1 MLPLHP
7 LVDARLVTPEHADR
21 VIAPAYDALDSAGRR
36 AHIANHPDS
45 FLTALPTGTEDAPGF
60 AEQRHALR
68 RLHRLGAFRPLL
80 RPGLLVLE
88 LTESTTTLTAVVVDV
103 DVEAF
108 LDGRIRPHEHVR
120 PDRVAELAGY
130 LTEVRAASS
139 PVCVLHR
146 RHPDIDAVV
155 AEVRARPP
163 DLDATLPGEEQVRV
177 WAVLDPA
184 TRRRLTAAAAEV
196 EDATVADGHHRAA
209 AVARRVGPDA
219 LHAAHRPG
227 LAGPVP
233 PEQHRLVL
241 TALVA
246 GDELDIAAFHRRVD
260 GLGPVT
266 AEEVRGVLAEVGLT
280 TRPLPGP
287 LLPTEAGTLHL
298 AVDGR
303 WMAVHISP
311 PAGASA
317 RDRLDAAVAEHRVLA
332 PLRTLGT
339 GPEPAEIVPVPAPA
353 GTHALE
359 RPGSVGVALVPP
371 TLEQVL
377 TVTGAGDVLPHKSTY
392 LRPKLRSGILTI
404 PR

>member
-21 VIAPAYDALDSAGRR
+21 VIAPAYDALDGAGRH
-36 AHIANHPDS
+36 AHIAAHPDS
-45 FLTALPTGTEDAPGF
+45 FLTALPTGTEDTLGF
-60 AEQRHALR
+60 AELRRALR
-68 RLHRLGAFRPLL
+68 RLHHQGMFRPLP

-88 LTESTTTLTAVVVDV
+88 LTEGTTTITAVVVDV

-120 PDRVAELAGY
+120 PDRVAELADY
-130 LTEVRAASS
+130 LTEVRATSS

-146 RHPDIDAVV
+146 RHPDLDAVV
-155 AEVRARPP
+155 AEVRGRPP
-163 DLDATLPGEEQVRV
+163 DLDAVLAHGEEIRV

-184 TRRRLTAAAAEV
+184 IRRRMAAAAAEV
-196 EDATVADGHHRAA
+196 EEATVADGHHRAA

-219 LHAAHRPG
+219 VHAARRPG
-227 LAGPVP
+227 LAGPAP
-233 PEQHRLVL
+233 LEQHRLVL

-266 AEEVRGVLAEVGLT
+266 EEEVQGVLAEVGLT

-287 LLPTEAGTLHL
+287 TLPTEAGTLHL
-298 AVDGR
+298 AVAGR
-303 WMAVHISP
+303 WLAVQISP
-311 PAGASA
+311 PVGASA
-317 RDRLDAAVAEHRVLA
+317 RDRLDAAIAEHRVLA

-339 GPEPAEIVPVPAPA
+339 GPEPAAVVPVPAPA
-353 GTHALE
+353 GLHALE

-377 TVTGAGDVLPHKSTY
+377 TVTGAGEVLPHKSTY